1 MIGILPS
8 GFSDKTI
15 CISIS
20 MVMAI
25 WMYVVLYRRLVR
37 RKHTRDFCKSTCWL
51 NFLIQV
57 NNGVLAHSEHAPFLV
72 GWYVTQTI
80 ATAVVLLLVH
90 RYWNYPDPSTKRT
103 S

>member
-1 MIGILPS
+1 
-8 GFSDKTI
+8 
-15 CISIS
+15 

-25 WMYVVLYRRLVR
+25 WMYAVLYRRMIR

-57 NNGVLAHSEHAPFLV
+57 NNGVLARSEHAPFLV

-80 ATAVVLLLVH
+80 ATSVVLLLVY
-90 RYWNYPDPSTKRT
+90 RYWSYPDPSTKQT

>member
-8 GFSDKTI
+8 GFSAKTI
-15 CISIS
+15 SLSVS

-25 WMYVVLYRRLVR
+25 WMYAALYRRMVR
-37 RKHTRDFCKSTCWL
+37 RKHTRDLCKTTCWL
-51 NFLIQV
+51 NFLVQI
-57 NNGVLAHSEHAPFLV
+57 NNGTLAYAEHAPFLI

-80 ATAVVLLLVH
+80 ATAGVLYLVY
-90 RYWNYPDPSTKRT
+90 RYWEYPNPLIKPT